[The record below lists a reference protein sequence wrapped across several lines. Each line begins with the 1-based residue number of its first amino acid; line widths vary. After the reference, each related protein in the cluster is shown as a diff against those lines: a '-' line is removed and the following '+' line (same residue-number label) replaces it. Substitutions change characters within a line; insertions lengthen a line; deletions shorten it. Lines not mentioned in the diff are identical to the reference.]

1 MLQTILIGYGAR
13 VMRLFRPAAPASAR
27 AADLTICRGCG
38 SGYVIP
44 TDWSEQGDA
53 AWWIRLRCGE
63 CESVREVVVSDAM
76 AQRYD
81 ERLDQGM
88 NEIARAL
95 QRLEREQMA
104 RVAEMFATALELDL
118 LDAGD
123 FSR

>member
-1 MLQTILIGYGAR
+1 
-13 VMRLFRPAAPASAR
+13 MRPFRRSAASSAR
-27 AADLTICRGCG
+27 EADLTICRSCG

-63 CESVREVVVSDAM
+63 CESVREVVVSDAT

-81 ERLDQGM
+81 QRLDQGM
-88 NEIARAL
+88 DEIARAL
-95 QRLEREQMA
+95 HRLEREQMA
-104 RVAEMFATALELDL
+104 RDAEMFATALELDL

-123 FSR
+123 FAR